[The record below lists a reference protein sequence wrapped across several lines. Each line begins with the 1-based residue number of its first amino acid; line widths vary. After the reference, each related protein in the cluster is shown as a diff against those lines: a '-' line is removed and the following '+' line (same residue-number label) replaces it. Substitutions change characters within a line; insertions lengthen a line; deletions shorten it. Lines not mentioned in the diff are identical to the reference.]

1 MAHIQ
6 LADAIARYTET
17 DGIQDTHI
25 PRLTL
30 VKWSRTGE
38 PIHMLQRPAV
48 CIIAQGRK
56 QVMSGD
62 QVLTYGPDAYLVAAL
77 DVPITGMVTQ
87 AETNAPYL
95 CFCLYLDPAILS
107 EVVLTLP
114 NRAEAISGSG
124 SALSLHDITPELADC
139 ATRMVT
145 LLGDEHAAPMLWPLA
160 ERELLYRLLTGP
172 QGQQMLA
179 IASPD
184 SPMGQIGRV
193 VGWLKQHFNEPFSA
207 GHLASKAGMS
217 LSSFHQHF
225 KAITAMSPLQYQK
238 QLRLQEARRLMLSS
252 HIDSA
257 DAGFRV
263 GYDSPSQ
270 FSREYS
276 RLFGAPPVRDMGRL
290 RARPDMPMMI

>member
-1 MAHIQ
+1 MPHIQ
-6 LADAIARYTET
+6 LAEAITRFADT
-17 DGIQDTHI
+17 DGIHDTAI

-30 VKWSRTGE
+30 IRWSRTGE

-56 QVMSGD
+56 QVISGEAL
-62 QVLTYGPDAYLVAAL
+62 LTYGPDAYLVAAL

-87 AETNAPYL
+87 ADPAEPYL

-107 EVVLTLP
+107 EIVLTLP
-114 NRAEAISGSG
+114 ARTDVAEGG
-124 SALSLHDITPELADC
+124 PALSLHAIAPELADC
-139 ATRMVT
+139 ATRLVM
-145 LLGDEHAAPMLWPLA
+145 LLGQEQDAAMLAPLV
-160 ERELLYRLLTGP
+160 EREMLYRLLTGP
-172 QGQQMLA
+172 QGRQMRA

-184 SPMGQIGRV
+184 SRMGQIGRV
-193 VGWLKQHFNEPFSA
+193 IGWLKQHFNEPFSA
-207 GHLASKAGMS
+207 DHLAGQAGMS

-225 KAITAMSPLQYQK
+225 KAMTAMSPLQYQK
-238 QLRLQEARRLMLSS
+238 QLRLQEARRLMLSG
-252 HIDSA
+252 HIDAA

-276 RLFGAPPVRDMGRL
+276 RIFGAPPVRDMNRL
-290 RARPDMPMMI
+290 RAQPDAPMAI